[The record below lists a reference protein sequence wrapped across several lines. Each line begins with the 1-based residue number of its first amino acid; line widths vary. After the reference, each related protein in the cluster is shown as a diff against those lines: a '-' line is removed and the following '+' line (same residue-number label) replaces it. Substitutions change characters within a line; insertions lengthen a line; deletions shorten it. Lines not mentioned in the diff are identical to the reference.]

1 MKKSLFL
8 VSLLAAFAGFSGF
21 CQALPNNLS
30 PTDKVFGLSKF
41 WEEVN
46 YNFVYL
52 DKVDRRAW
60 DSTYKAMIGQVQ
72 QTAND
77 YAYYRLLQRFC
88 ALLKDG
94 HTDVFSPG
102 SVNGLLYGKMFG
114 NHWFALDD
122 VGGKAI
128 VTRILRSEAAELPI
142 GTEVIAVNGMPT
154 RQYAKDSVEPY
165 ISSST
170 DYIRERTSIQNL
182 LLGLIGESY
191 DVQFRRPDGKVF
203 ALHLTHARTSDT
215 AFQPSFPDA
224 PLLELK
230 WYPQKIAYLALNS
243 FGNPAI
249 DSLFKAR
256 LPELYGAKALIID
269 LRNNGGGSTGIGTE
283 ILQYLMT
290 DTLMQHSRYYTRQ
303 HRAANKA
310 WGVYVRPKDTV
321 GDVGATENWLSYH
334 DQYYYAF
341 DYAPDTI
348 HLQARR
354 VVVPTVIL
362 TGNNT
367 ASAAEDFLISA
378 ANQPHMI
385 RIGEPTYGSTGQPYQ
400 FSLGGGFNAR
410 VCTKKDT
417 YPDGSPFVG
426 VGIQPGIAVS
436 PTVKDVIEQND
447 PVLARA
453 LVYLK
458 SKM

>member
-1 MKKSLFL
+1 MKKNLLL
-8 VSLLAAFAGFSGF
+8 VFLLAALSGLA
-21 CQALPNNLS
+21 QDLPNNLS
-30 PTDKVFGLSKF
+30 PTDKVYGLSKF

-60 DSTYKAMIGQVQ
+60 DSTYKAMITQVQ
-72 QTAND
+72 QTTND
-77 YAYYRLLQRFC
+77 YAYFRLLQRFC

-94 HTDVFSPG
+94 HTDISSPG
-102 SVNGLLYGKMFG
+102 SVSSLMYGKMFG
-114 NHWFALDD
+114 SHWFALDN

-128 VTRILRSEAAELPI
+128 ITRTLRSESAELPI
-142 GTEVIAVNGMPT
+142 GTEVIAVNGIPT

-170 DYIRERTSIQNL
+170 DYIRERTSIQDL

-191 DVQFRRPDGKVF
+191 NVQFKRPDGKVF
-203 ALHLTHARTSDT
+203 SLQLTHAKTTDTS
-215 AFQPSFPDA
+215 FYPPFPND

-230 WYPQKIAYLALNS
+230 WYPGKIAYLALNG

-256 LPELYGAKALIID
+256 LQELYDAKALIID
-269 LRNNGGGSTGIGTE
+269 LRNNGGGSTRIGTE

-303 HRAANKA
+303 HRPANKA
-310 WGVYVRPKDTV
+310 WGTYVRPKDTV
-321 GDVGATENWLSYH
+321 GDAKATENWLSYH
-334 DQYYYAF
+334 DRYYYAS

-348 HLQARR
+348 HLKARR
-354 VVVPTVIL
+354 LVVPTVIL
-362 TGNNT
+362 TGNYT

-378 ANQPHMI
+378 ANQPHMV
-385 RIGEPTYGSTGQPYQ
+385 RIGESTYGSTGQPYP
-400 FSLGGGFNAR
+400 FALGGGFNAR

-426 VGIQPGIAVS
+426 VGIQPNIVVS
-436 PTVKDVIEQND
+436 PTVKDIMEQND

-453 LVYLK
+453 LAYLK
-458 SKM
+458 TKR

>member
-1 MKKSLFL
+1 MKKILFL
-8 VSLLAAFAGFSGF
+8 AFLLAALSGLA
-21 CQALPNNLS
+21 QDLPNNLS
-30 PTDKVFGLSKF
+30 PADKVYGLSKF

-52 DKVDRRAW
+52 DKIDRRAW
-60 DSTYKAMIGQVQ
+60 DSTYKALIAQVQ
-72 QTAND
+72 QTPND
-77 YAYYRLLQRFC
+77 YAYFRLLERFC

-94 HTDVFSPG
+94 HTGVFSPG
-102 SVNGLLYGKMFG
+102 SVNGLMFGKMFG
-114 NHWFALDD
+114 SRWFALDNID
-122 VGGKAI
+122 GKAI
-128 VTRILRSEAAELPI
+128 ITRILKSEAAELPI
-142 GTEVIAVNGMPT
+142 GTEVIAVNGIPT

-170 DYIRERTSIQNL
+170 DYIRERTAIQNL

-191 DVQFRRPDGKVF
+191 DVQFKRPDGKVF
-203 ALHLTHARTSDT
+203 SLHLTHAKTTDT
-215 AFQPSFPDA
+215 VFYPPFPDA

-230 WYPQKIAYLALNS
+230 WYPGKIAYLALNG

-303 HRAANKA
+303 HRPAYKA
-310 WGVYVRPKDTV
+310 WGAYVQTKDTV
-321 GDVGATENWLSYH
+321 GDAGATEQWLSYH
-334 DQYYYAF
+334 DKYFYAF
-341 DYAPDTI
+341 DYSPDTI
-348 HLQARR
+348 HLKARR
-354 VVVPTVIL
+354 LVVPTVIL
-362 TGNNT
+362 TGNYT

-378 ANQPHMI
+378 ANQPHMV
-385 RIGEPTYGSTGQPYQ
+385 RIGEPTYGSTGQPLQ
-400 FSLGGGFNAR
+400 FALGGGFNAR

-426 VGIQPGIAVS
+426 VGIQPAIAAS

-447 PVLARA
+447 PALARA
-453 LVYLK
+453 LAYLK
-458 SKM
+458 TKM